1 MDVATVSVL
10 MSQHYV
16 KQNASLAV
24 MDKSMDQARQQGAQI
39 VEMLETAKPEVQHP
53 TLGGRLDL
61 QG

>member
-24 MDKSMDQARQQGAQI
+24 MDKSMDQAKEQGSQMI
-39 VEMLETAKPEVQHP
+39 EMLKTNMPEAQHP
-53 TLGGRLDL
+53 KLGGRIDL
-61 QG
+61 KG